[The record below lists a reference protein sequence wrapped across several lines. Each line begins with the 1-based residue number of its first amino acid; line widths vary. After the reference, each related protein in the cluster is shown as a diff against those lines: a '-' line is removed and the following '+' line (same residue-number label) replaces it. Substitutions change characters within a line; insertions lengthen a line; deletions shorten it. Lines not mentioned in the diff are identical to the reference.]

1 MKNNIRNFIDL
12 IVPAISAL
20 LMAVSFLFIDASKYD
35 TADRIWLSLLL
46 GTGIIILPFITGI
59 KGLTTHPLQSLVL
72 GIFCIL
78 LWISFKFSQTKNF
91 GFTEVLCISTIAFFG
106 ISITTQ
112 SEKIFSY
119 LRRTIIFFAV
129 LSALYG
135 FWYFT
140 THAETRMAG
149 LFIDAFNYRNFFPNA
164 FADFILMAWPL
175 LFVNSAQ
182 TKASTIKKIVIGGIL
197 FAALYFTFSRG
208 AWASFLFQIIILAF
222 FTIKYCDKKI
232 IKKIILG
239 GLATIFIS
247 STICLGLTGLRSE
260 NFSNLSLST
269 KLTFQDSEAGTS
281 LRERVD
287 FWRDSLKLIAQEPLK
302 GTGPMSFRYIYPS
315 VQKYFLAI
323 SDHPHNWILKIGVE
337 NGVPAALTFIAFLI
351 LIAVAVF
358 KTKKLEMSQVLLGT
372 AVGGALLHNMVDYNM
387 NFIPTILTFFILT
400 ANILKNSDNSP
411 APKMSTIALTI
422 WGVIIF
428 VVLATSIQE
437 IVSTLE
443 RKADLSNPLLYKN
456 SLASRNFLTNI
467 AEELITQGKKAD
479 AVRLLDIQLKKNP
492 LDARAWFLK
501 GDCLQAVN
509 VDPMNFLVYY
519 SCYLKTTKNASPI
532 ILAKLKTIL
541 ASYDAILAQN
551 LHYTAFSSNP
561 EEAAKLYEF
570 LKNPQK
576 AKEVRETAERVRKT
590 IAKKEQFNVQLAPR
604 TLWDIIK
611 LHGAT
616 PL

>member
-1 MKNNIRNFIDL
+1 MRNFKNL
-12 IVPAISAL
+12 ILPAIFAI
-20 LMAVSFLFIDASKYD
+20 LMAVSFLFLDASKYD
-35 TADRIWLSLLL
+35 TADRIWLSLLI
-46 GTGIIILPFITGI
+46 GVGIIIIPFITGL
-59 KGLTTHPLQSLVL
+59 KGLTTNSISTVSL

-78 LWISFKFSQTKNF
+78 LWISFGFSQTKNF

-106 ISITTQ
+106 ISISAQ
-112 SEKIFSY
+112 SEKTFKYFRQSI
-119 LRRTIIFFAV
+119 LFFAV
-129 LSALYG
+129 LSAFYG
-135 FWYFT
+135 FWYFA

-175 LFVNSAQ
+175 LFINYAQ
-182 TKASTIKKIVIGGIL
+182 TKASTIKKTVVGGIL
-197 FAALYFTFSRG
+197 FAALYLTYSRG
-208 AWASFLFQIIILAF
+208 AWASFVFQIIILAF
-222 FTIKYCDKKI
+222 FTVKYCDKKS

-239 GLATIFIS
+239 VLATVFIS
-247 STICLGLTGLRSE
+247 WTICLGLTGLRSE

-287 FWRDSLKLIAQEPLK
+287 FWRDSLKLITQEPLK

-337 NGVPAALTFIAFLI
+337 NGVPAAIAFITFLA
-351 LIAVAVF
+351 LIAVAVL
-358 KTKKLEMSQVLLGT
+358 KTKRLEMSQVLLGT

-400 ANILKNSDNSP
+400 ANILKNSENSP
-411 APKMSTIALTI
+411 APKMSAITITI
-422 WGVIIF
+422 WGLITF
-428 VVLATSIQE
+428 AVLATSIQE

-456 SLASRNFLTNI
+456 SLASRNYLVNE
-467 AEELITQGKKAD
+467 AEELITRKKKAE
-479 AVRLLDIQLKKNP
+479 AFQLLDIQLKKNP

-501 GDCLQAVN
+501 ENCLQAIN
-509 VDPMNFLVYY
+509 VDPMNFFVYY

-532 ILAKLKTIL
+532 ILAKLKAIL
-541 ASYDAILAQN
+541 ASYESILAQN

-561 EEAAKLYEF
+561 EEAAELYEF

>member
-1 MKNNIRNFIDL
+1 M
-12 IVPAISAL
+12 
-20 LMAVSFLFIDASKYD
+20 FLDASKYD
-35 TADRIWLSLLL
+35 TADRIWLSLLI
-46 GTGIIILPFITGI
+46 GVGIIIIPFIAGL
-59 KGLTTHPLQSLVL
+59 KGLTTNSISTVSL

-78 LWISFKFSQTKNF
+78 LWISFGFSQTKNF

-106 ISITTQ
+106 ISISAQ
-112 SEKIFSY
+112 SEKTFKY
-119 LRRTIIFFAV
+119 FRRTILFFAV
-129 LSALYG
+129 LSAFYG
-135 FWYFT
+135 FWYFA

-175 LFVNSAQ
+175 LFINYAQ
-182 TKASTIKKIVIGGIL
+182 TKASTIKKTVIGGIL
-197 FAALYFTFSRG
+197 FAALYLTYSRG
-208 AWASFLFQIIILAF
+208 AWVSFLFQIIILAF
-222 FTIKYCDKKI
+222 FTIKYCDKKS

-239 GLATIFIS
+239 VLATVFIS
-247 STICLGLTGLRSE
+247 WTICLGLTGLRSE

-287 FWRDSLKLIAQEPLK
+287 FWRDSLKLITQEPLK

-337 NGVPAALTFIAFLI
+337 NGVPAAIAFITFLA
-351 LIAVAVF
+351 LIAVAVL
-358 KTKKLEMSQVLLGT
+358 KTKRLEMSQVLLVT

-400 ANILKNSDNSP
+400 ANILKNSEISP
-411 APKMSTIALTI
+411 APKMRAITITI
-422 WGVIIF
+422 WGLITF
-428 VVLATSIQE
+428 AVLATSIQE

-456 SLASRNFLTNI
+456 SLASRNYLTNE
-467 AEELITQGKKAD
+467 AEELITRKKKAE
-479 AVRLLDIQLKKNP
+479 AFQLLDIQLKKNP

-501 GDCLQAVN
+501 ENCLQAIN
-509 VDPMNFLVYY
+509 VDPMNFFVYY

-541 ASYDAILAQN
+541 ATYDSILAQN

-570 LKNPQK
+570 FKNPQK